1 MISNGTAAAGLRA
14 ANNYFSSGIA
24 TIGLTSA
31 LPTINDPVIIDGS
44 TQPGWTGPQIIK
56 LNGVGAGGGANGL
69 AVSGGN
75 STIKELIIDSFGG
88 AGISISG
95 TGGSIVSDNII
106 HANNRG
112 VYDNAASDQ
121 FFRNVI
127 YGNSG
132 VNGEGIYLD
141 SGASGVK
148 IYQNTIHGNSTR
160 GISQAGGSAT
170 IRNNL
175 ITGSGGVGLYSS
187 GGTLTESYNGIT
199 DNVTSPAN
207 SSGRSNLALSSTDLN
222 INPLYVGAASGNF
235 TLTECT
241 SPAINQGIDL
251 EPTNPT

>member
-1 MISNGTAAAGLRA
+1 M
-14 ANNYFSSGIA
+14 
-24 TIGLTSA
+24 
-31 LPTINDPVIIDGS
+31 
-44 TQPGWTGPQIIK
+44 
-56 LNGVGAGGGANGL
+56 
-69 AVSGGN
+69 SGGN

-199 DNVTSPAN
+199 YNASPP
-207 SSGRSNLALSSTDLN
+207 GQQQRSEQF
-222 INPLYVGAASGNF
+222 GAEQHRPEHQPSLRRRRFGQLHPHRMHEPGHQPGDRLQA
-235 TLTECT
+235 
-241 SPAINQGIDL
+241 
-251 EPTNPT
+251 PTNPT